1 MAPAWG
7 QPGATRQHRREALLG
22 KLLPLST
29 RSRSILAPLPRRSR
43 SRLARSSRFF
53 RRTMAFEPPPRSGF
67 GHWARTPRAR
77 LAITAVML
85 MALVWWGSNYRSAR
99 HDEESRAA
107 SAELQ
112 RLTLLYLDIGS
123 ARDELRRRAN
133 AMAAR
138 FFADSPPL
146 PVALT
151 QPTPAKAAIN
161 PPTHM
166 VAAAIDPAP
175 QPAAALVPVALGD
188 ETVVEDGPAEQ
199 TVEVQKGDTLLDV
212 LLNAGVTQAQ
222 AHDAVD
228 ALK

>member
-1 MAPAWG
+1 MPRSIRKGASIPPRGAGLG
-7 QPGATRQHRREALLG
+7 QPGASRQHRREALLG

-53 RRTMAFEPPPRSGF
+53 RRTMVFEPLPRSGF
-67 GHWARTPRAR
+67 SHWSRTPQAR
-77 LAITAVML
+77 IAITAVML

-138 FFADSPPL
+138 FFAESPPL

-151 QPTPAKAAIN
+151 QPTPAKAAMAN

-166 VAAAIDPAP
+166 VAAAIEPAP
-175 QPAAALVPVALGD
+175 QSA
-188 ETVVEDGPAEQ
+188 
-199 TVEVQKGDTLLDV
+199 
-212 LLNAGVTQAQ
+212 
-222 AHDAVD
+222 
-228 ALK
+228 

>member
-1 MAPAWG
+1 APGPGSLAPAVWL
-7 QPGATRQHRREALLG
+7 R
-22 KLLPLST
+22 
-29 RSRSILAPLPRRSR
+29 
-43 SRLARSSRFF
+43 
-53 RRTMAFEPPPRSGF
+53 AFVGGGP
-67 GHWARTPRAR
+67 T
-77 LAITAVML
+77 
-85 MALVWWGSNYRSAR
+85 YRPAR

-133 AMAAR
+133 AVAAR
-138 FFADSPPL
+138 FFAEPPPL
-146 PVALT
+146 PVAFT
-151 QPTPAKAAIN
+151 QPTPAKAATAN

-166 VAAAIDPAP
+166 VAAAIDPTP
-175 QPAAALVPVALGD
+175 QPAAAVVPVALGD
-188 ETVVEDGPAEQ
+188 GTVVEDGPAEQ

-228 ALK
+228 ALKTVFPARGLMPGQQIKLKLNTD